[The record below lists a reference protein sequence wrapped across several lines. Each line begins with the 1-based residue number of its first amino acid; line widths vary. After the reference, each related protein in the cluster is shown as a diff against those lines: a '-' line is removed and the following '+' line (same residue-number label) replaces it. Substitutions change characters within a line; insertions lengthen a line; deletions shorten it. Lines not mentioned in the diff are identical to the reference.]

1 MKIKDGNL
9 MTTIW
14 LNTGSQQLLSGFA
27 TVELPA
33 HACLYLLFAYIFS
46 HWTQFLYG
54 KGNVWINFFFF
65 LRNSRG
71 WLKEKIILNVLGK
84 GSSSLLEPF
93 PRSCSMAQ
101 FTSSLPVQ
109 DAHLELP

>member
-1 MKIKDGNL
+1 MKIKDSNL

-27 TVELPA
+27 AVELLA
-33 HACLYLLFAYIFS
+33 HACLYLLCLHLFS
-46 HWTQFLYG
+46 HTGLNSFMVKEMSG
-54 KGNVWINFFFF
+54 PIFFF

-84 GSSSLLEPF
+84 GSTQAYQVPF
-93 PRSCSMAQ
+93 
-101 FTSSLPVQ
+101 
-109 DAHLELP
+109 

>member
-1 MKIKDGNL
+1 MKIKDGTL

-65 LRNSRG
+65 FKEQQRMVKGKDYSQCTRKR
-71 WLKEKIILNVLGK
+71 LKF
-84 GSSSLLEPF
+84 PF
-93 PRSCSMAQ
+93 RA
-101 FTSSLPVQ
+101 LP
-109 DAHLELP
+109 